1 MGEASC
7 IPHGEIGEKQ
17 VSPAAANESTEQS
30 RRIEPQIQSLN
41 EGQSDDSISNT
52 AAPIIINS
60 LYLGTE
66 SDGLGQGGRAT

>member
-1 MGEASC
+1 MGEASR
-7 IPHGEIGEKQ
+7 IPQGEIGEKH

-30 RRIEPQIQSLN
+30 RRLEPQIQSLN

-66 SDGLGQGGRAT
+66 SDGLGEGGRAT